1 MSAGWAAFAAVLAA
15 NAMVVAFLAVRVWRQ
30 SHVPGRRPFGLAML
44 SLAIW
49 AGGYA
54 GETLAGTV
62 EAKADWLR
70 VENVGIVTL
79 VPFFFLFALRYTGG
93 SVSATRRAA
102 AAVFAVPAVTLG
114 ILYSGRLEHWHYA
127 GLSPFSATGGPLVV
141 TAGPWYRVLTVHS
154 QVLMLAGTA
163 LLLRA
168 VARRPERYRVPAA
181 ILLAGMAAPWAVHLY
196 YLAGALWPG
205 SAVPI
210 DLTPLAF
217 GVLGLVYG
225 VGVFR
230 LRLFELVPVA
240 RDVVLEGL
248 PEVVIVLDAG
258 ARIVD
263 VNQAAASLLG
273 APRGDIV
280 GRRADDALGPWPAL
294 GVCILATEEGRQTVS
309 LPGEPLRWLEVTV
322 SPLRDRL
329 GRRAGRVVVARDVTG
344 RQRAGE
350 QIRLLSAAI
359 ESAASAVV
367 ISDPEGVC
375 LWVNPAFTRI
385 TGYAPED
392 IVGRPLSLLKSG
404 AHEAAFYASL
414 WRTILSGEVW
424 RGEIVNRHKDGRL
437 YTEEQTISPVRDETG
452 RITHFVAVK
461 QDVTERRRMEEGLR
475 AANETLKTQLE
486 EIEALQAR
494 LRDQAIRDPLTG
506 VLNRRY
512 LTETLTR
519 ETARARRDG
528 RAYAVVLLDLDH
540 FKRVN
545 DTYGHEAGDRVLV
558 ALADL
563 LRAHTRE
570 GDVVCRYGGE
580 EFVVLM
586 PGSSAVAAARR
597 AQVWRTTLEAQ
608 PFGFKADQVTVTL
621 SAGVACFP
629 DDGGDGEAILRAADQ
644 ALYQAKGG
652 GRNRVMVFT
661 GETAGG

>member
-1 MSAGWAAFAAVLAA
+1 MSAGWAAFAAVLAG
-15 NAMVVAFLAVRVWRQ
+15 NALLTGGLAARVWRQ
-30 SHVPGRRPFGLAML
+30 RHLPGRRAFSLTMTA
-44 SLAIW
+44 LAIW
-49 AGGYA
+49 AGAYA
-54 GETLAGTV
+54 GETMAGSLA
-62 EAKADWLR
+62 AKTAWLR
-70 VENVGIVTL
+70 AENVGIVTL
-79 VPFFFLFALRYTGG
+79 VPLFFLFALRFTGG
-93 SVSATRRAA
+93 SVRATWMAA
-102 AAVFAVPAVTLG
+102 AAVFVVPVLTLL
-114 ILYSGRLEHWHYA
+114 ILSSERTAGWHYA
-127 GLSPFSATGGPLVV
+127 RLAPFSATGGPLVV
-141 TAGPWYRVLTVHS
+141 TGGPWYYVLTAHS
-154 QVLMLAGTA
+154 QILMVAGTA
-163 LLLRA
+163 LILRA
-168 VARRPERYRVPAA
+168 MLRRPDRYRVPAA
-181 ILLAGMAAPWAVHLY
+181 ILLLGIAAPWTAHLY
-196 YLAGALWPG
+196 YLSGSLWPG
-205 SAVPI
+205 AGVGI

-240 RDVVLEGL
+240 RDTVLEGL
-248 PEVVIVLDAG
+248 PEVVIVLDSEDLV
-258 ARIVD
+258 VD
-263 VNQAAASLLG
+263 VNRAAAGMLG
-273 APRGDIV
+273 ATRGDIV
-280 GRRADDALGPWPAL
+280 GRRAGDVLARWPAL
-294 GVCILATEEGRQTVS
+294 GACVLATEQGQQTVA
-309 LPGEPLRWLEVTV
+309 LAEEPPRWLEVTA

-344 RQRAGE
+344 RHQAGE

-359 ESAASAVV
+359 GSAASAVA
-367 ISDPEGVC
+367 ISDPKGVC

-385 TGYAPED
+385 TGYAPEE

-404 AHEAAFYASL
+404 AHDAAFYASL
-414 WRTILSGEVW
+414 WQTILSGEVW
-424 RGEIVNRHKDGRL
+424 QGEIVNRHRDGHR

-475 AANETLKTQLE
+475 AANEILKSQLA

-512 LTETLTR
+512 LAETLVR
-519 ETARARRDG
+519 ETARARRDS
-528 RAYAVVLLDLDH
+528 RAYAVVILDLDH

-580 EFVVLM
+580 EFVVMM
-586 PGSSAVAAARR
+586 PGSSAVSAARR
-597 AQVWRTTLEAQ
+597 AEVWRTTLESQ
-608 PFGFKADQVTVTL
+608 PFAFKADKVTVTL
-621 SAGVACFP
+621 SAGVACYP
-629 DDGGDGEAILRAADQ
+629 DDGGDGEAILRAADE

-652 GRNRVMVFT
+652 GRNRVMLFT
-661 GETAGG
+661 GETAGR